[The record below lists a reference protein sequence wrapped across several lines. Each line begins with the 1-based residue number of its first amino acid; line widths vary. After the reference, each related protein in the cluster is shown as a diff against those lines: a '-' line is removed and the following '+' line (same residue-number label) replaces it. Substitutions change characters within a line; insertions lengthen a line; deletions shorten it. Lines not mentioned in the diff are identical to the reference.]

1 MTWVKQNEFYAKQG
15 DYTLTQIPSV
25 PYPFGLYKNN
35 KAIGYFKTQAEA
47 LEKHREHASNVN

>member
-1 MTWVKQNEFYAKQG
+1 MSWQKITDYYAKQG

-47 LEKHREHASNVN
+47 LEKHREVANG

>member
-25 PYPFGLYKNN
+25 PYPYGLYKNN
-35 KAIGYFKTQAEA
+35 KNIGYFKTQAEA
-47 LEKHREHASNVN
+47 LEKHREVSNG